1 MIRKL
6 TTVALSAALALSL
19 AACAAEAPKALTRAE
34 GQSQSAPADFPAVTL
49 AADGA
54 PSITPLAGAAP
65 TDFKAATLIKGAGK
79 EVTADQTVTIQYSG
93 YLWTG
98 EKFDSSWD
106 SGSPATFP
114 LAQVIPGFAKAIAGQ
129 TIGSQVITIIPPALG
144 YKDQAVGSIPANST
158 LIFVIDIL
166 DATK

>member
-1 MIRKL
+1 MKTKKIITL
-6 TTVALSAALALSL
+6 VSAALLALSL
-19 AACAAEAPKALTRAE
+19 TACAGETKVLTRAE
-34 GQSQSAPADFPAVTL
+34 GQSQSAPAEFPAVTL
-49 AADGA
+49 ADNGA
-54 PSITPLAGAAP
+54 PAITPIAAAAP
-65 TDFKAATLIKGAGK
+65 SDLKIATLIKGSGQA
-79 EVTADQTVTIQYSG
+79 VTADQTVTIQYSG

-114 LAQVIPGFAKAIAGQ
+114 LSGVIPGFAKAIEGQ

-144 YKDQAVGSIPANST
+144 YQDQAVGSIPANST

-166 DATK
+166 AAK